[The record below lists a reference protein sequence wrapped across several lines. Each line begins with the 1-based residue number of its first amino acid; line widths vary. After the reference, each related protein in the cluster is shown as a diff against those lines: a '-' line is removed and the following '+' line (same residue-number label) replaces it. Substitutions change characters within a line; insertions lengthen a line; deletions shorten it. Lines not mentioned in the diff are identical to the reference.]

1 MNENLIGEQ
10 IAKLRKAAGITQED
24 LGRAVGVSAQAVSRW
39 ECGGTPDV
47 LLLPALADR
56 LGVAIDALFGR
67 EGGEAQDIMETL
79 ARWLRAQPQGDRT
92 ARLVRALWEANMRAI
107 PDVNIPFVYP
117 EEGELDSK
125 MIDKERVVLRTVI
138 STDEETVLGVG
149 GEDFSFL
156 CLLPEP
162 EGGYSRYFP
171 SDEASSKLF
180 SALAM
185 PGSLQILRLLDEPK
199 ANFCVASVAAKR
211 TGVTGEEA
219 ERALAALEAAG
230 LLETI
235 ELTLEEGTVPA
246 YTLKEPHGLVALLY
260 LARWVSQREHV
271 FFFNWSTRNKPYL
284 KAEAPEADAKT

>member
-10 IAKLRKAAGITQED
+10 IAKLRRAAGITQED

-79 ARWLRAQPQGDRT
+79 ARWIRAQPAGDRT

-107 PDVNIPFVYP
+107 PNVNVPFVYP

-125 MIDKERVVLRTVI
+125 LFEKERVVLRTVL

-149 GEDFSFL
+149 GEDFSFV

-171 SDEASSKLF
+171 SDDASRALF
-180 SALAM
+180 SALGM
-185 PGSLQILRLLDEPK
+185 PGSLEILRLLDEPK
-199 ANFCVASVAAKR
+199 ANFCIAAVAAKR
-211 TGVTGEEA
+211 TGVTVEQA
-219 ERALAALEAAG
+219 EQALAALERAG

-235 ELTLEEGTVPA
+235 ELSLEEGTVPA
-246 YTLKEPHGLVALLY
+246 YALKEPHGLVALLY
-260 LARWVSQREHV
+260 FARWVSQREHV

-284 KAEAPEADAKT
+284 KAPAPEADAQT